1 MSETLTIRQRLAGI
15 FEMPESATRNLPMEG
30 LRGFAVLLVFFV
42 HYHALFSFLVD
53 PASTSHAIS
62 NFLWSIGHSGVDLF
76 FVLSG
81 YLIYGTVIKKA
92 RGYWPFMRRRIERI
106 YPTFLAVFAI
116 YLAMSLLFPAKSKLP
131 AETSAAIKYVIQNLL
146 LLPGMFNIEPLI
158 TVAWSLSYEFF
169 YYLFIPVLVGLTAM
183 RQWRPSWRVGF
194 FVALSAVFTVVC
206 IVGWTNHIRLVMFVS
221 GILLFEARH
230 SFGWGKH
237 RSRIVEIAS
246 VVGILLAFPL
256 IYALWSR
263 PGLLPFSPT
272 TVRSGE
278 IARILV
284 LFVSFFAFTLATF
297 NPATVLGRV
306 FSWTPIRWLG
316 NMSYSYYLIHGLTLN
331 GLSLVAV
338 AKLGGHGSS
347 PGVFWVLMPAT
358 FIVTLVTSAILFWLV
373 ERRFSLVPH
382 PPKQEAE
389 NSREVLAN
397 TPLTEVKQA

>member
-1 MSETLTIRQRLAGI
+1 MSDNISIRQRLAGI
-15 FEMPESATRNLPMEG
+15 FEMPESASRNLPMEG

-42 HYHALFSFLVD
+42 HYHALFAFLVD
-53 PASTSHAIS
+53 PASHSHAVS

-131 AETSAAIKYVIQNLL
+131 AETGAAIKYVVQNLL

-183 RQWRPSWRVGF
+183 RRWRPSWRVLF
-194 FVALSAVFTVVC
+194 FLVLAVVFTIVC
-206 IVGWTNHIRLVMFVS
+206 VVGWTNHIRLVMFIS

-230 SFGWGKH
+230 SFAWAKD
-237 RSRIVEIAS
+237 RSRGLEAA
-246 VVGILLAFPL
+246 VVIGTLLTFPL

-263 PGLLPFSPT
+263 PGLLPLSP
-272 TVRSGE
+272 VSIRSGE
-278 IARILV
+278 IARIVV
-284 LFVSFFAFTLATF
+284 LFFSFFAFTLVTF
-297 NPATVLGRV
+297 NPATILGRV

-316 NMSYSYYLIHGLTLN
+316 NMSYSYYLIHGLALN
-331 GLSLVAV
+331 GLSLFAV
-338 AKLGGHGSS
+338 AKLSGRGHS
-347 PGVFWVLMPAT
+347 PLLFWLIIPMA
-358 FIVTLVTSAILFWLV
+358 FSFTLAVSALLFWLV

-382 PPKQEAE
+382 PRRQASPP
-389 NSREVLAN
+389 SREVVAN
-397 TPLTEVKQA
+397 AVLPEVKQA